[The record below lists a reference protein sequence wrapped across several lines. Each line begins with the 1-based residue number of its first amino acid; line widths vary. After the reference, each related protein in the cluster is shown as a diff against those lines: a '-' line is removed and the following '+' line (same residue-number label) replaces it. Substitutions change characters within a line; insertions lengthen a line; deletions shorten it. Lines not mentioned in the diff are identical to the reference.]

1 MAVLQFRQVQQTDLE
16 QIIPLE
22 QAGFTPEEAATEQAL
37 RERAFLITDS
47 FIVAV
52 DDTTNT
58 IAGYING
65 PVIDQKYI
73 TDDLFDS
80 IKPNS
85 ETGGYLSILGIVVAQ
100 KYQHQGLAGML
111 LQHFEQ
117 LARSTQRQGVT
128 LTCKKELV
136 TLYEQY
142 GYTNAGSSA
151 STHGNVAWFN
161 MIKLF

>member
-22 QAGFTPEEAATEQAL
+22 QAGFTPEEAATEQTL

-85 ETGGYLSILGIVVAQ
+85 ETGGYLSILGIVVS
-100 KYQHQGLAGML
+100 
-111 LQHFEQ
+111 
-117 LARSTQRQGVT
+117 ST
-128 LTCKKELV
+128 K
-136 TLYEQY
+136 
-142 GYTNAGSSA
+142 
-151 STHGNVAWFN
+151 
-161 MIKLF
+161 